1 MRRNAGV
8 PRLCP
13 SDTSGAGRHSDGL
26 KQKGVTR
33 AITLIYI
40 TTENKAEAERIGQ
53 ALVEE
58 HLAACA
64 NIIDGMSS
72 IYRWEG
78 RLMQG
83 NETVLIA
90 KTIEAKVPTLIQRVK
105 ALHSYDCP
113 CIVALPIT
121 DGNEAF
127 LNWVAGEVQ

>member
-1 MRRNAGV
+1 M
-8 PRLCP
+8 
-13 SDTSGAGRHSDGL
+13 
-26 KQKGVTR
+26 

-90 KTIEAKVPTLIQRVK
+90 KTIEAKVPALIQRVK

>member
-1 MRRNAGV
+1 M
-8 PRLCP
+8 
-13 SDTSGAGRHSDGL
+13 
-26 KQKGVTR
+26 
-33 AITLIYI
+33 AINLIYI

-58 HLAACA
+58 YLAACV
-64 NIIDGMSS
+64 NIIDGMNS

-78 RLMQG
+78 RLMQE

-90 KTIEAKVPTLIQRVK
+90 KTIEAKVPALMQRVK

>member
-1 MRRNAGV
+1 M
-8 PRLCP
+8 
-13 SDTSGAGRHSDGL
+13 
-26 KQKGVTR
+26 

-40 TTENKAEAERIGQ
+40 TTENKTEAERIGQ

>member
-1 MRRNAGV
+1 M
-8 PRLCP
+8 
-13 SDTSGAGRHSDGL
+13 
-26 KQKGVTR
+26 

-58 HLAACA
+58 HLAACV

-90 KTIEAKVPTLIQRVK
+90 KTIEAKVPALIQRVK

>member
-1 MRRNAGV
+1 M
-8 PRLCP
+8 
-13 SDTSGAGRHSDGL
+13 
-26 KQKGVTR
+26 
-33 AITLIYI
+33 AINLIYI

-58 HLAACA
+58 HLAACV

-90 KTIEAKVPTLIQRVK
+90 KTIEAKVPALIQRVK

-113 CIVALPIT
+113 CIMALPIT

>member
-1 MRRNAGV
+1 M
-8 PRLCP
+8 
-13 SDTSGAGRHSDGL
+13 
-26 KQKGVTR
+26 
-33 AITLIYI
+33 AINLIYI

-58 HLAACA
+58 HLAACV

-90 KTIEAKVPTLIQRVK
+90 KTIEAKVPALIQRVK

>member
-1 MRRNAGV
+1 M
-8 PRLCP
+8 
-13 SDTSGAGRHSDGL
+13 
-26 KQKGVTR
+26 

>member
-1 MRRNAGV
+1 M
-8 PRLCP
+8 
-13 SDTSGAGRHSDGL
+13 
-26 KQKGVTR
+26 
-33 AITLIYI
+33 AINLIYI

-58 HLAACA
+58 YLAACV
-64 NIIDGMSS
+64 NIIDGMKS

-78 RLMQG
+78 RLIQE

-90 KTIEAKVPTLIQRVK
+90 KTIEAKVPALMQRVK